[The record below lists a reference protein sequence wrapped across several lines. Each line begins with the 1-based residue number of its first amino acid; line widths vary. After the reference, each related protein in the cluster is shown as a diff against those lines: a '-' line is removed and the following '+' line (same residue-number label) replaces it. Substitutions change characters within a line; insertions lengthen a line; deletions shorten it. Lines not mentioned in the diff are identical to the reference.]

1 MPSSGDGWTMKYIFL
16 YGIVLLGGI
25 QPFGALTLQ
34 IATCKVKIPCIKL
47 RRLSHPSRIPIFLPC
62 ASDSPV
68 SAAVSLPCV

>member
-34 IATCKVKIPCIKL
+34 NATCKVKTSCIEL
-47 RRLSHPSRIPIFLPC
+47 RRLSHPSRILIFLPC

-68 SAAVSLPCV
+68 SAAVLHPCV